1 MEITQVRVFP
11 VGEERLKA
19 YATIVF
25 DDCFLVRDLRVI
37 HGKKGLF
44 VAMPNRRTKEGGY
57 RDLAHPITQDLR
69 ERIERVVLDT
79 YAQVKDTRKSVT

>member
-57 RDLAHPITQDLR
+57 RDLAHPITHDLR

-79 YAQVKDTRKSVT
+79 YAQVKDTQSR